1 MIISLSNRHIPVAGW
16 SHVPPTGGSINTPL
30 TSQSFSF
37 FAQAAALASSAYG
50 PGPLRPRVRN
60 TPLLAE
66 GCGAA
71 NFCVAILQQH
81 ERDRVV
87 NSMLRSA
94 YQQRKK
100 EDQQNMSYAAA
111 AVALER
117 IKNQKNANYQRYGGG
132 THPAAAPP
140 NLVAAQNHHARHW
153 HEQEYK
159 YRAAVAAH
167 PLTGSALYRRQLMAQ
182 QQQQLTRSTMCTSP
196 PLTSKKLVKTM
207 PASAKKTAKEQDG
220 NTGCNIKMLQPP
232 RRKPLSAYNFFFQ
245 DERAK
250 LIGSE
255 IIEKEHD
262 NLRELKKRRHRKAHG
277 KIGFTQLARHV
288 GQRWKTLDAETR
300 KFYDVK
306 CQQDKKRHAAELAE
320 YEEQLSNMIHRAQVK
335 LGGERRNMKIEH
347 RIVVGEAKLLE
358 LQETSSK
365 RKAALEE
372 QHSKQGRGQQLVREK
387 V

>member
-1 MIISLSNRHIPVAGW
+1 VL
-16 SHVPPTGGSINTPL
+16 L
-30 TSQSFSF
+30 T
-37 FAQAAALASSAYG
+37 
-50 PGPLRPRVRN
+50 
-60 TPLLAE
+60 
-66 GCGAA
+66 
-71 NFCVAILQQH
+71 FCVASLQHH

-117 IKNQKNANYQRYGGG
+117 IKNQKKSNYQRYGGG
-132 THPAAAPP
+132 THPAAAPQ
-140 NLVAAQNHHARHW
+140 NLVAAQNHHAHHW

-182 QQQQLTRSTMCTSP
+182 QQQQQLTKSTMCTSP
-196 PLTSKKLVKTM
+196 PLTPKKLVKTM
-207 PASAKKTAKEQDG
+207 PASAKKTAKEQDC
-220 NTGCNIKMLQPP
+220 NTGCNIKILQPP

-250 LIGSE
+250 LVGSE
-255 IIEKEHD
+255 IIKEEHD
-262 NLRELKKRRHRKAHG
+262 DPRERKKRRHRKVHG
-277 KIGFTQLARHV
+277 KIGSTQLAKHV
-288 GQRWKTLDAETR
+288 GQLWKTLDAETR

-320 YEEQLSNMIHRAQVK
+320 YEEQLSNMIHRAQVE
-335 LGGERRNMKIEH
+335 LRGERRNMKIEH
-347 RIVVGEAKLLE
+347 RIVVEEAKLLE
-358 LQETSSK
+358 LQETSRK

-372 QHSKQGRGQQLVREK
+372 QHS
-387 V
+387 